1 MVGAMMVRYCV
12 YSHLNLNRFSTPVWI
27 LNLVTLYTAVLGSL
41 LVLLISSVFLTQEIV
56 RDAMSQLKSGKYD
69 GSMFYV

>member
-1 MVGAMMVRYCV
+1 MVGAMMVRYRV